1 MQEYTSKEALVKE
14 IEKTADQFI
23 REFDDITDSD
33 SNLRLEGVERTPREM
48 IAYQLGWMASFV
60 AGIAM
65 SWRGKK

>member
-33 SNLRLEGVERTPREM
+33 SNLRLEGVERSDYPR
-48 IAYQLGWMASFV
+48 
-60 AGIAM
+60 AGI
-65 SWRGKK
+65 